1 MEKLEHLLL
10 NATLWQLKDAAAK
23 RVEGPRDSSPDLSP
37 LDLLEPREKI
47 HRTRDGAFWFSWDD
61 DERLCFSKTGK
72 SPSRA
77 QQSSDQYS
85 STIKPTNLPDASVS
99 NAICG
104 SSPVHYASY
113 HPLWTRRHIYLQAQ
127 FYVACVFLSD
137 VPSQALVVSV
147 KPSQMPSSGTNT
159 MSKASFTESSILY
172 PHLQGAGHASVLTE
186 PVFGRCYRCLLSASP
201 NCDYDC
207 IIMNHHHR
215 SR

>member
-1 MEKLEHLLL
+1 MQHFG
-10 NATLWQLKDAAAK
+10 N
-23 RVEGPRDSSPDLSP
+23 
-37 LDLLEPREKI
+37 
-47 HRTRDGAFWFSWDD
+47 
-61 DERLCFSKTGK
+61 SKTQQRK
-72 SPSRA
+72 ELRA
-77 QQSSDQYS
+77 LEILHLTSHLSICWSLGRKFTGPETEPFGSHGMMMKDCVLVRRGSLPVGLNSSDQYS

-113 HPLWTRRHIYLQAQ
+113 HPLWTRRHIYLRAQ

-147 KPSQMPSSGTNT
+147 KPSQMPSTGTNT

-172 PHLQGAGHASVLTE
+172 PHLQGAGHASVHTE